1 MRLLLLVLGLLILL
15 GGCSS
20 SDSVQERAELK
31 REFKERTVDQVLE
44 NAPIWMLEIPY
55 DDASTVYASG
65 TAVSEDFS
73 MAVGVARTNALEGIC
88 MASGGIVKSQ
98 TKVYRREVSSTSTA
112 ISTRAIKTI
121 CPAIDITGTKLVDY
135 KVVPEHG
142 RFRVYVL
149 VGLPFGVARSI
160 TNDAEKSSEKEFKEL
175 DRATGQ
181 SKE

>member
-1 MRLLLLVLGLLILL
+1 
-15 GGCSS
+15 
-20 SDSVQERAELK
+20 
-31 REFKERTVDQVLE
+31 
-44 NAPIWMLEIPY
+44 
-55 DDASTVYASG
+55 
-65 TAVSEDFS
+65 
-73 MAVGVARTNALEGIC
+73 

>member
-1 MRLLLLVLGLLILL
+1 
-15 GGCSS
+15 
-20 SDSVQERAELK
+20 
-31 REFKERTVDQVLE
+31 
-44 NAPIWMLEIPY
+44 
-55 DDASTVYASG
+55 
-65 TAVSEDFS
+65 
-73 MAVGVARTNALEGIC
+73 

-149 VGLPFGVARSI
+149 VGLPLGISKSI
-160 TNDAEKSSEKEFKEL
+160 TNDVENSSEKEFEEL
-175 DRATGQ
+175 DRAVGK
-181 SKE
+181 SKK